1 MEMSSPKDSLA
12 PRSLSSDN
20 GRSLWRGGGVE
31 IVVADV
37 GLHFDVVGPEV
48 VAGAKSS
55 PAKELPSTA
64 SRRSVVKKRCSADQ
78 LLDE

>member
-12 PRSLSSDN
+12 PRSLASDN

-37 GLHFDVVGPEV
+37 GLHFDVVAGVEA
-48 VAGAKSS
+48 VAGAYS
-55 PAKELPSTA
+55 LTA
-64 SRRSVVKKRCSADQ
+64 ERAPVDRVVSDDRLCFAP
-78 LLDE
+78 